1 MWWRLKF
8 HSQYFNWSG
17 HGNIHEIK
25 FLFVDK
31 FRIQSDHLPSVAVIL
46 EALIQR
52 IEKYTQSG
60 IRITTSSPLP
70 IKFLMTLVDDHHKS
84 YQKVQIIRV
93 CLVAQING

>member
-1 MWWRLKF
+1 MGMFMKSSFYL
-8 HSQYFNWSG
+8 
-17 HGNIHEIK
+17 
-25 FLFVDK
+25 DK

-70 IKFLMTLVDDHHKS
+70 IKFLMTLVDDHYKS

>member
-17 HGNIHEIK
+17 HGNVHEIE
-25 FLFVDK
+25 FLFDK

-52 IEKYTQSG
+52 IEKYTPSG

-70 IKFLMTLVDDHHKS
+70 IKFLMTLVDDHYKS

-93 CLVAQING
+93 CLGTN